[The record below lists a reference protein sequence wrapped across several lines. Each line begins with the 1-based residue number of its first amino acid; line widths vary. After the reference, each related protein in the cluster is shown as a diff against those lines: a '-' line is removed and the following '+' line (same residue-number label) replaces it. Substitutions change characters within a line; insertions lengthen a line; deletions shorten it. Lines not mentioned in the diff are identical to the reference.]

1 MQLRCGASGRRDAR
15 RMCGPFDLTL
25 IAAHRLGRMPACVT
39 TLCSGDA
46 SRLTLMHLTRS
57 LVVTAITIREGFVD
71 RTQCFRERAHDD
83 A

>member
-1 MQLRCGASGRRDAR
+1 
-15 RMCGPFDLTL
+15 
-25 IAAHRLGRMPACVT
+25 
-39 TLCSGDA
+39 
-46 SRLTLMHLTRS
+46 MHLTRS